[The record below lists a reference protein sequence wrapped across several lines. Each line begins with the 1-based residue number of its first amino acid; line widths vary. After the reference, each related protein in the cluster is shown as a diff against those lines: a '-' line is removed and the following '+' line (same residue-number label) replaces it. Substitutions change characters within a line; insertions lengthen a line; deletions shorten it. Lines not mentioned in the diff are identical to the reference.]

1 MKRKKK
7 QGEERTDDMYRFFF
21 KRFLDILLSFM
32 GIVVLAVPMLII
44 ALIIVLDSKGP
55 AIFSQDRFGKDGKPF
70 KLYKFRSMKQNAPH
84 DMATRDIDGQE
95 YITKVGAFLRKT
107 SLDELP
113 QLFCI
118 LKGDMSIIGPRPVV
132 LTETELNDYRK
143 ETGALTVRP
152 GLTGLAQVEARD
164 TLKDM
169 KKKAELDGQYAK
181 ELCFAKDVDI
191 FFKTIVKVLKQA
203 DIEEGG
209 ENPSGDEAETQA
221 PATQTAETTRA
232 QEGLERVQEG
242 AEKKDAD
249 ESAS

>member
-1 MKRKKK
+1 
-7 QGEERTDDMYRFFF
+7 MYRYFF
-21 KRFLDILLSFM
+21 KRFLDILLSFL
-32 GIVVLAVPMLII
+32 GLVVLAVPMLII
-44 ALIIVLDSKGP
+44 ALAIVLDSKGP

-70 KLYKFRSMKQNAPH
+70 KLYKFRSMKQTAPP

-143 ETGALTVRP
+143 ETGALSVRP
-152 GLTGLAQVEARD
+152 GLTGLAQVTARD

-169 KKKAELDGQYAK
+169 KKKAEIDGDYAQNVT
-181 ELCFAKDVDI
+181 FAGDVKI
-191 FFKTIVKVLKQA
+191 FFQTIEKVLKQT

-209 ENPSGDEAETQA
+209 EKPEDVQAENTG
-221 PATQTAETTRA
+221 AETTRA
-232 QEGLERVQEG
+232 QEGLERVQEN
-242 AEKKDAD
+242 AEEGNAD

>member
-209 ENPSGDEAETQA
+209 ENPSGVDAETQA

>member
-209 ENPSGDEAETQA
+209 ENPSGDDAETQA

>member
-1 MKRKKK
+1 
-7 QGEERTDDMYRFFF
+7 MYRYFF
-21 KRFLDILLSFM
+21 KRFLDILLSFL
-32 GIVVLAVPMLII
+32 GLVVLAVPMLII

-55 AIFSQDRFGKDGKPF
+55 AIFSQERFGKDGKPF
-70 KLYKFRSMKQNAPH
+70 KLYKFRSMKQTAPP

-143 ETGALTVRP
+143 ETGALSVRP
-152 GLTGLAQVEARD
+152 GLTGLAQVTARD

-169 KKKAELDGQYAK
+169 KKKAEIDGEYANNVT
-181 ELCFAKDVDI
+181 FAGDVKI
-191 FFKTIVKVLKQA
+191 FFQTIEKVLKQT

-209 ENPSGDEAETQA
+209 ENPEDTQA
-221 PATQTAETTRA
+221 ENTGAEATRA
-232 QEGLERVQEG
+232 QEGLERVQEN
-242 AEKKDAD
+242 AEECNAD

>member
-209 ENPSGDEAETQA
+209 ENPSGDDAETQA

-232 QEGLERVQEG
+232 QEGLELVQEG

>member
-1 MKRKKK
+1 
-7 QGEERTDDMYRFFF
+7 MYRYFF
-21 KRFLDILLSFM
+21 KRFLDILLSFL
-32 GIVVLAVPMLII
+32 GIVVLAAPMLII
-44 ALIIVLDSKGP
+44 ALVIVLDSKGP

-84 DMATRDIDGQE
+84 DKATRDIDGQE

-181 ELCFAKDVDI
+181 ELCFTKDVEI
-191 FFKTIVKVLKQA
+191 FFKTIVKVLKQS

-209 ENPSGDEAETQA
+209 ETPNVDEAETQA
-221 PATQTAETTRA
+221 PVTETAETTRA
-232 QEGLERVQEG
+232 QEGLERVQED
-242 AEKKDAD
+242 AENKDAD
-249 ESAS
+249 ESVS

>member
-1 MKRKKK
+1 
-7 QGEERTDDMYRFFF
+7 MYRYFF
-21 KRFLDILLSFM
+21 KRFFDILLSFL
-32 GIVVLAVPMLII
+32 GIVVLIVPMLII
-44 ALIIVLDSKGP
+44 ALVIVLDSKGP

-70 KLYKFRSMKQNAPH
+70 KLYKFRSMKQEAPR

-164 TLKDM
+164 TVKDM
-169 KKKAELDGQYAK
+169 KKKAELDGKYAK
-181 ELCFAKDVDI
+181 ELCFALDAKI
-191 FFKTIVKVLKQA
+191 FFQTIVKVLKQA

-209 ENPSGDEAETQA
+209 EQPTAAQSAQPQAEIA
-221 PATQTAETTRA
+221 EIAETTRA
-232 QEGLERVQEG
+232 QEGLERVQDETDE
-242 AEKKDAD
+242 EKAG

>member
-1 MKRKKK
+1 
-7 QGEERTDDMYRFFF
+7 MYRYFF

-70 KLYKFRSMKQNAPH
+70 KLYKFRSMKQDAPH

-113 QLFCI
+113 QLICI

-209 ENPSGDEAETQA
+209 ENPSGDDVETQA
-221 PATQTAETTRA
+221 PAAQTAETTRA